1 MAASPPK
8 RPALRKNAKS
18 SKTYCEKTNE
28 ELKLFQPDQI
38 SARGAVPRPSRSR
51 SGAAP
56 TPAHVQ
62 DCEEPL
68 MMWKRGNKSMVG
80 VDIGSSSVKAVEL
93 QGKNGDFQLVSLG
106 YEGLEPDSVVD
117 GQIMELNSV
126 SQAIANIFNEHKI
139 KTTRVAAGVNGHS
152 VIVKNIVLPQM
163 TGEELQE
170 SFAWHAEEHI
180 PFDISDVNLDYHVT
194 GSTPD
199 AIHVLLAACKRD
211 KIANLKQAIQLAGK
225 QPAVI
230 DVDAFALQNCYEL
243 NYDPQPGQ
251 IVALLNIGASTTNIN
266 ILNGNRSVF
275 TRDASFGGN
284 QYTSLLQKE
293 LGLNFDQAE
302 RVKRGMPLPEGV
314 EPREIEPIL
323 DTVSDILALEIQK
336 TMDFYRATV
345 EDGESAVQKIL
356 ISGGGSKLN
365 GLVDFLAKE
374 FEIPVEVFD
383 PFRKIRVDSRG
394 FDPEYMREIVPEM
407 AIAVGLALRGVD
419 AR

>member
-1 MAASPPK
+1 
-8 RPALRKNAKS
+8 
-18 SKTYCEKTNE
+18 
-28 ELKLFQPDQI
+28 
-38 SARGAVPRPSRSR
+38 
-51 SGAAP
+51 
-56 TPAHVQ
+56 
-62 DCEEPL
+62 
-68 MMWKRGNKSMVG
+68 MVG

-106 YEGLEPDSVVD
+106 YEGLQPDSVVD
-117 GQIMELNSV
+117 GQIMELNAV
-126 SQAIANIFNEHKI
+126 STAIGNIFTEHKI
-139 KTTRVAAGVNGHS
+139 KTTKVAAGVNGHS

-163 TGEELQE
+163 TDDELQE

-194 GSTPD
+194 DSTPE

-211 KIANLKQAIQLAGK
+211 KVANLKQAIQLAGK

-251 IVALLNIGASTTNIN
+251 VVALLNIGASTTNIN

-275 TRDASFGGN
+275 TRDATFGGN

-293 LGLNFDQAE
+293 LGLTFDQAE
-302 RVKRGMPLPEGV
+302 QVKRGMPLPESV
-314 EPREIEPIL
+314 EQRDIQPIL

-345 EDGESAVQKIL
+345 EDGEEAVQQIL
-356 ISGGGSKLN
+356 VSGGGSKLR
-365 GLVDFLAKE
+365 GLVEFLASR
-374 FEIPVEVFD
+374 FEVTVEVFD
-383 PFRKIRVDSRG
+383 PFRKIRVDARG
-394 FDPEYMREIVPEM
+394 FDPDYMREVVPEM

-419 AR
+419 AQ